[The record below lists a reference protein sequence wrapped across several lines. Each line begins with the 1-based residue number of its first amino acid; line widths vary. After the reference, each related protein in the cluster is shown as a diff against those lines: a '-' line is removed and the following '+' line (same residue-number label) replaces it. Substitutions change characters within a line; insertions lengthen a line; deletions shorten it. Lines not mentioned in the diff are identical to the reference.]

1 MARQPGRLELG
12 VDHAVVIE
20 VLGVAYDPSVINQS
34 VALGAVEK
42 WTIQN
47 GATFSHA
54 FHIHDVH
61 FNIVSRSTGPVPD
74 HEHGWKD
81 TLGIAPNESVSFVA
95 RIADF
100 ATAPLTRTRIT
111 ATWRTTKT
119 RGPWGSS
126 WCSDR
131 EARDAAS
138 RAPSQ
143 HDRRRGVDDGSA
155 RAGRRH
161 ARARNLRPD
170 RLHDPQRATAA
181 PPARAAPSPTS

>member
-100 ATAPLTRTRIT
+100 ASP
-111 ATWRTTKT
+111 
-119 RGPWGSS
+119 
-126 WCSDR
+126 SDPYTYHCHVANH
-131 EARDAAS
+131 EDEGTMG
-138 RAPSQ
+138 Q
-143 HDRRRGVDDGSA
+143 FLV
-155 RAGRRH
+155 
-161 ARARNLRPD
+161 
-170 RLHDPQRATAA
+170 Q
-181 PPARAAPSPTS
+181 